1 LLHILSGPDSY
12 SRGQALE
19 TIKGSIGDPEAM
31 ALNTAILEGRQL
43 TVDQMRPVCE
53 AMPFLAEKR
62 LVIITGLLQ
71 RFEAGKRA
79 TGTARGRRKTTSAQ
93 DHKSLGEYIPAIP
106 ESTVM
111 VLVDEKVS
119 AGNPLY
125 KILSAKAR
133 VQSFPLLNTRDLREW
148 LQAYIAQEGGS
159 ISSPAV
165 NLLARLVGSDLWTM
179 SSEAGKLLLY
189 TSGRRI
195 EEEDIRLLVGY
206 TQQANVFAMVDAIV
220 EFRAQPAEKMLQQLL
235 QQGAVPGY
243 LLSMLTRQMRL
254 IVRAREI
261 NNPRISSSELCSR
274 LGIAND
280 YVARKTLEQSRH
292 YSLLRIRHVYR
303 KLLETDIAIKTGK
316 YEPELALSIL
326 VAELC
331 QQHAA

>member
-1 LLHILSGPDSY
+1 MLHILSGPDSY
-12 SRGQALE
+12 SRSTALE
-19 TIKGSIGDPEAM
+19 TIKSGIGDPEA
-31 ALNTAILEGRQL
+31 LSPNTAILEGRQL
-43 TVDQMRPVCE
+43 TVDQLRPVCE

-62 LVIITGLLQ
+62 LVIITGLLE
-71 RFEAGKRA
+71 RFEAGKRVSRP
-79 TGTARGRRKTTSAQ
+79 TRSKRKTTPVQ
-93 DHKSLGEYIPAIP
+93 DHKSLGEYIPTIP

-119 AGNPLY
+119 AGNPLF
-125 KILSAKAR
+125 KILSVKAQ

-159 ISSPAV
+159 ISSQAV
-165 NLLARLVGSDLWTM
+165 SLLTRLVGSDLWVM
-179 SSEAGKLLLY
+179 SSEAHKLLLY

-206 TQQANVFAMVDAIV
+206 TQQANVFVMVDAIV
-220 EFRAQPAEKMLQQLL
+220 EFRAQLAEKMLQQLI

-254 IVRAREI
+254 IVRAREV
-261 NNPRISSSELCSR
+261 NSPRISTSELRNR

-280 YVARKTLEQSRH
+280 FVARKTLEQAKR
-292 YSLLRIRHVYR
+292 YSLPRIRHVYR

-331 QQHAA
+331 QPQVM